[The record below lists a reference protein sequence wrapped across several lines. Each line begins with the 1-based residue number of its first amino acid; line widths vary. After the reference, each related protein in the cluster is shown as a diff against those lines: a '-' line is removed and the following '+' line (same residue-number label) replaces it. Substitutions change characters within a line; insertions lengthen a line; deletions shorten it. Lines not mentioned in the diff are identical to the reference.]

1 MKLITLSEFILKKD
15 KQIRKGSSDVY
26 DFTMSVTDYALFL
39 QRPLEL
45 GMFVPCDEYGD
56 VLKHPNYIKG
66 NRSADLYNLKMYEYL
81 DAKDKV
87 LFEVEGFEQN
97 VGEEKQ
103 YFNVLK
109 NVYNNIES
117 FIDYED
123 FKLTQTALEE
133 SRLITLI

>member
-1 MKLITLSEFILKKD
+1 MKLITLSQFVLEKD
-15 KQIRKGSSDVY
+15 KQIRKGESDTY

-45 GMFVPCDEYGD
+45 GMFVPCDEYG
-56 VLKHPNYIKG
+56 
-66 NRSADLYNLKMYEYL
+66 
-81 DAKDKV
+81 KV
-87 LFEVEGFEQN
+87 LFEVEGFKQN
-97 VGEEKQ
+97 LGKEKQ

-109 NVYNNIES
+109 KVYKNIEA